1 MMDIQPLMLVPIF
14 YMAPLQE
21 TSSCPETYR
30 ETAETVACEPS
41 CSDSTSSWDDDLYM
55 TLKTVYE
62 ENSKWHFVEDGL
74 WLRANPLPL
83 FDQCYVEEDNGD
95 YRIFGANNNEFSR
108 LAEELAA
115 DYKGLAV
122 VNTESMEVRVHIS
135 KQETLVMSMKP
146 GLRYLRCFPDLL
158 GVMIQGDSTRVFSHI
173 EANWRDEKRPVK
185 ERVLTQLVMALLRAK
200 DRGHLCFW

>member
-1 MMDIQPLMLVPIF
+1 MDIQPMMLVPIF
-14 YMAPLQE
+14 YMAPLPE
-21 TSSCPETYR
+21 TSNCPETYR
-30 ETAETVACEPS
+30 ETAVTVACEPS
-41 CSDSTSSWDDDLYM
+41 CSDSTSSWDDDLYT

-62 ENSKWHFVEDGL
+62 DNSKWQFVEDGL

-95 YRIFGANNNEFSR
+95 YRIFGADDFSR
-108 LAEELAA
+108 LAEELA
-115 DYKGLAV
+115 DNYKGIAI
-122 VNTESMEVRVHIS
+122 VNAESMEVRVYIP
-135 KQETLVMSMKP
+135 KQDILVMSMKP

-158 GVMIQGDSTRVFSHI
+158 GVMIQGGTFSHI